1 MDLKH
6 LFMKY
11 SRPGPRY
18 TSYPTAPHWTETIG
32 ADVYREK
39 LATSDPA
46 VPLALYAHI
55 PFCES
60 LCYYCGCNIKITHDT
75 GVSHP
80 YVSTLLTEI
89 DTVAANLGSRRTLSQ
104 ISWGGGTP
112 TFLATDEII
121 RLQRHT
127 LSAFD
132 LEADAEVSIEIDP
145 RVTSQE
151 QLEVLRKEG
160 FNRVSLG
167 VQDFDPEVQQAVNR
181 IQSPEMTNDMLQ
193 YCRTLGYS
201 GINFDLIYGLPF
213 QTFSRFERTVEQ
225 VMEMRPDR
233 IALYNYAHLP
243 SLRPHQRILE
253 KHPMPDVEERVAIFT
268 HAYEQLQ
275 QSGYVPIGMDHFALP
290 DDELSLAL
298 GKGTLYRNFMGYTV
312 KRGTHLLGIG
322 ASAIGEINGAFF
334 QNLRD
339 VGPYQEAV
347 ARSGLSTFRGCLLSP
362 DDQRRKWIIQ
372 NLMCRFEVPYETYR
386 QQFDEDFQ
394 VRYDEE
400 LSALDEMDGDGLLER
415 DASRIRCTPM
425 GRLFV
430 RNAAMVFDSYIS
442 QEKTAAYSKTL

>member
-1 MDLKH
+1 MKT

-18 TSYPTAPHWTETIG
+18 TSYPTAPHWSDEIGVET
-32 ADVYREK
+32 YKETLR
-39 LATSDPA
+39 TSDPS

-60 LCYYCGCNIKITHDT
+60 LCYYCGCNIKITHDAA
-75 GVSHP
+75 VSNP
-80 YVSTLLTEI
+80 YVDALIAEI
-89 DTVAANLGSRRTLSQ
+89 DSVSEALGSRRHLSQ

-112 TFLATDEII
+112 TFLPVAEIQ

-127 LSAFD
+127 LRHFD
-132 LEADAEVSIEIDP
+132 LEDDAEVSIEIDP

-151 QLEVLRKEG
+151 QLRTLRQEG

-181 IQSPEMTNDMLQ
+181 IQSPEMTQEMLEF
-193 YCRTLGYS
+193 CRSLGYR

-213 QTFSRFERTVEQ
+213 QTLDRFTKTIDRVIG
-225 VMEMRPDR
+225 MRPDR

-253 KHPMPDVEERVAIFT
+253 KNPMPQVEERVAIFT
-268 HAYEQLQ
+268 LAYEQLLAA
-275 QSGYVPIGMDHFALP
+275 GYVAIGMDHFALP

-298 GKGTLYRNFMGYTV
+298 NRGTLYRNFMGYTV

-322 ASAIGEINGAFF
+322 ASAIGEINGGFF
-334 QNLRD
+334 QNLRE
-339 VGPYQEAV
+339 VGPYQRAV
-347 ARSGLSTFRGCLLSP
+347 HQDGFATFRGCLLS
-362 DDQRRKWIIQ
+362 DDDRRRKWIIQ
-372 NLMCRFEVPYETYR
+372 NLMCRFEVPFTLYR
-386 QQFDEDFQ
+386 QQFDEDFE

-400 LSALDEMDGDGLLER
+400 LNALEELDQDGLLER
-415 DASRIRCTPM
+415 DASCVRCTPL

-430 RNAAMVFDSYIS
+430 RNAAMVFDSYLKN
-442 QEKTAAYSKTL
+442 EKTTAYSKTL